1 MFVSRGSRVVPYGH
15 WLRSKPL
22 YGLPDAAFRQRRE
35 PEQVFVRGHLPQ
47 KIRPG
52 PSQLHLVSFG
62 SRGDVRIAEPHIG
75 VHAGGFPQYRCP
87 IAKVMVQGF
96 HESAA
101 AQRVRSPHWPYVTYH
116 ETIMKTYTPTHR
128 TKVRRLA
135 KRAVYDKDRVHEILD
150 EAFLC
155 HVGFSVDDHPYVI
168 PTLYARSNETVYI
181 HGSGASRMLKT
192 LAQGVEMCLT
202 VTIVDGYVLARSA
215 FHHSM
220 NYRSVAILGRARLV
234 SELPEKLEA
243 LRLITDHMVP
253 HRWDEARQPN
263 EHELKQTAVLALPL
277 EEVSA
282 KVRVGPP
289 IDDDEDYALPV
300 WAGVIP
306 VRTQLGEPISDGR
319 VLPDVQP
326 VQLSRFARKT
336 PKAVG
341 G

>member
-1 MFVSRGSRVVPYGH
+1 
-15 WLRSKPL
+15 
-22 YGLPDAAFRQRRE
+22 
-35 PEQVFVRGHLPQ
+35 
-47 KIRPG
+47 
-52 PSQLHLVSFG
+52 
-62 SRGDVRIAEPHIG
+62 
-75 VHAGGFPQYRCP
+75 
-87 IAKVMVQGF
+87 
-96 HESAA
+96 
-101 AQRVRSPHWPYVTYH
+101 
-116 ETIMKTYTPTHR
+116 MKTYTLTRR
-128 TKVRRLA
+128 TKVRRLP

-192 LAQGVEMCLT
+192 LAQGVNLCLT

-253 HRWDEARQPN
+253 HRWDEVRQPN
-263 EHELKQTAVLALPL
+263 ELEMKQTAVLALPL

-282 KVRVGPP
+282 KVRIGPP
-289 IDDDEDYALPV
+289 NDDDEDYALPV

-306 VRTQLGEPISDGR
+306 VRTQLGEPTSDGR

-336 PKAVG
+336 PKAC
-341 G
+341 